1 MKAGLIGTLRTLK
14 VFFHIKKLDY
24 KLYKIN
30 NEVLILICN
39 MSN

>member
-14 VFFHIKKLDY
+14 SIFILKIGY